1 MIPYSISN
9 GPAKKLNS
17 KVVSSSIK
25 GTWTWFCSIQYYSED
40 TKIDTLLL

>member
-1 MIPYSISN
+1 MDPSMDDDSMIPYSISN

-25 GTWTWFCSIQYYSED
+25 GT
-40 TKIDTLLL
+40 